1 MHLQEIFSLVLKVW
15 VHEKFQKIR
24 PSFDPKL
31 SRQITRWLSVSFYES
46 ENSTIGL
53 RSETPLGR
61 QVLDSLSESKS
72 FPRES
77 LILFESDLISDAFE
91 HTPVGKTC
99 EENFH
104 NHSKC

>member
-1 MHLQEIFSLVLKVW
+1 MKYKCDLHPQKIFFSVLKGWILKRKFPVNSFASKNRKLLLKS
-15 VHEKFQKIR
+15 EK
-24 PSFDPKL
+24 
-31 SRQITRWLSVSFYES
+31 
-46 ENSTIGL
+46 STIGL

-61 QVLDSLSESKS
+61 QVLNSLSESKS

-91 HTPVGKTC
+91 PSPEEKTC
-99 EENFH
+99 EENFR

>member
-1 MHLQEIFSLVLKVW
+1 MGFGPWIPGF
-15 VHEKFQKIR
+15 R
-24 PSFDPKL
+24 
-31 SRQITRWLSVSFYES
+31 VSFYES
-46 ENSTIGL
+46 NNSTIGL

-91 HTPVGKTC
+91 HTPVSKTC